1 MLSNKNIE
9 LLIAKIDDGVKLGVK
24 RAFAKIKASE
34 HPSVPI
40 QKNGKVEWVNLKE
53 TN

>member
-9 LLIAKIDDGVKLGVK
+9 LLIAKIDDGVKLAVK
-24 RAFAKIKASE
+24 SVLEKNKVSR
-34 HPSVPI
+34 HPTLPI
-40 QKNGKVEWVNLKE
+40 QKNGKIESINLKE

>member
-1 MLSNKNIE
+1 MLSDKKIE
-9 LLIAKIDDGVKLGVK
+9 LLIAKIDAGVKLGVK
-24 RAFAKIKASE
+24 RALDKIKASE
-34 HPSVPI
+34 HTTVPI

>member
-9 LLIAKIDDGVKLGVK
+9 LLIAKIDDGVKLGVQ
-24 RAFAKIKASE
+24 RALAKIKASE
-34 HPSVPI
+34 HPTVPI
-40 QKNGKVEWVNLKE
+40 QKNGKIEWINLKE